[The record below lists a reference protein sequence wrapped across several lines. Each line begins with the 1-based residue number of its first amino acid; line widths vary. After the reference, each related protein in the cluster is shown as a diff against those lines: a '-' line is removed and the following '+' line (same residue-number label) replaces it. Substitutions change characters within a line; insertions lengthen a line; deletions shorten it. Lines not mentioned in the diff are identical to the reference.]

1 MKINLTPL
9 HTLKCLTSNTP
20 GPPYLYYLLLKL
32 QTIWKETKYV
42 VNYKPFASYEG
53 LPCLYCRSVTLT
65 PPPQLSM
72 HF

>member
-9 HTLKCLTSNTP
+9 HTLKCLTLQALLTFTT
-20 GPPYLYYLLLKL
+20 LLLLKL
-32 QTIWKETKYV
+32 QTICKETKYV

-53 LPCLYCRSVTLT
+53 LFVFLYCRSVTL
-65 PPPQLSM
+65 PLPPQLPM